1 MDEMERTL
9 VDVGNGVKIS
19 FPCDKLMDAMS
30 KMQAVLDSARKSSD
44 NPFYKS
50 KYADLAE
57 CLETAK
63 KPMADNGLSL
73 SQHCTFDGNM
83 VHCVSVL
90 GHSSG
95 QIMVSTLN
103 ISVSKKDAQGIG
115 SSITYARRYALS
127 SIVGIAQKDD
137 DGNGSVGITD
147 EDITK
152 KQKKDKEKAEAKEKA
167 MAENQKRLDE
177 EENYRYISADHIEVK
192 MNNGKWI
199 NLDDCQLKWLQALSN
214 MEAFEDIKPDIE
226 KRIELIKSANEKTQ
240 HTDG

>member
-137 DGNGSVGITD
+137 DGNSSVGITD
-147 EDITK
+147 EDIAK

-199 NLDDCQLKWLQALSN
+199 NLDDCQLKWLEALLN
-214 MEAFEDIKPDIE
+214 MEAFDGIKADIQ
-226 KRIELIKSANEKTQ
+226 KRIDLIKKAV
-240 HTDG
+240 